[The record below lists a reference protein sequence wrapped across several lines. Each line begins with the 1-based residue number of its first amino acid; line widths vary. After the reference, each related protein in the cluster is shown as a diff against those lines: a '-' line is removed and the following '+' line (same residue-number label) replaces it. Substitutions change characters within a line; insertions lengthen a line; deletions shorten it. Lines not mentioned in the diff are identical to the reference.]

1 MATKIFTTDLKVGM
15 FVADLDRPWVDTPFL
30 LQGFLVEE
38 EEQIATLRTHCEYVM
53 VDRARSI
60 GDQYV
65 AAPPTPTNTVP
76 PMGARKDAMT
86 RAELAAATPSK
97 DLPAPDAT
105 PRPGAPPAPARDG
118 RVVRLEEISRRTVGG
133 KYDGPYP
140 ETQAND
146 GEGVFDRMV
155 TGFKGLFSG
164 SKKEKLSGTGAGA
177 DPGAAPPID
186 SVAETPQEFEA
197 RAALLPA
204 GIEVQT
210 YVNQTTVEEEAP
222 RAREVVTQ
230 ATNLLEKLVSDIKL
244 GQSFEVERVE
254 EIVDDMVES
263 IVRNPQALMW
273 VARLREQDI
282 ATYGH
287 GLQVSV
293 YLTSF
298 GRHLG
303 FPRLQLTHLA
313 QVGLLLDIGKIR
325 LPKSLLE
332 KQGRLTDEEFEAAK
346 EHVALGLAIL
356 AETPD
361 FDADITRGIEQ
372 HHERMNGSGYP
383 RGLIGEEISVFG
395 RMAGIVD
402 CFAALTNHRPY
413 AAAVSSYEALRN
425 ITAWGGEFFHEAL
438 VQQFVSSVGVFPVGS
453 LIELSTGEVAVVVE
467 HSKVRRLKPRV
478 LVVTGPDKTPAPFP
492 TMVDL
497 LYEPKMGGAAAAFI
511 KRGLAPGA
519 YGLNLSD
526 FYLA

>member
-30 LQGFLVEE
+30 LQGFLVEDQ
-38 EEQIATLRTHCEYVM
+38 EQIDALRSHCEYVM
-53 VDRARSI
+53 VDRARSV
-60 GDQYV
+60 GAEFV
-65 AAPPTPTNTVP
+65 PAAPSATHTVP
-76 PMGARKDAMT
+76 PMGARKGPMSAT
-86 RAELAAATPSK
+86 VVAAATAS
-97 DLPAPDAT
+97 
-105 PRPGAPPAPARDG
+105 RGAPLPPRADDPPPRSAATRGG
-118 RVVRLEEISRRTVGG
+118 RVVKLEDVTRRGSGNYPGG
-133 KYDGPYP
+133 HPTGNGGGDDG
-140 ETQAND
+140 D
-146 GEGVFDRMV
+146 GMLGRMV
-155 TGFKGLFSG
+155 SGFRGLFGASR
-164 SKKEKLSGTGAGA
+164 EKLAAGGE
-177 DPGAAPPID
+177 PVPQEM
-186 SVAETPQEFEA
+186 AETPQELEA
-197 RAALLPA
+197 RAALLPP
-204 GIEVQT
+204 GIQAQT

-222 RAREVVTQ
+222 RARDLVAQ
-230 ATNLLEKLVSDIKL
+230 ASNLLEKLVSDIRL
-244 GQSFEVERVE
+244 GQSFEVERVQD
-254 EIVDDMVES
+254 IVDDMVES

-303 FPRLQLTHLA
+303 FPKAQLAQLA

-332 KQGRLTDEEFEAAK
+332 KQGRLTDEEFDKAK

-356 AETPD
+356 AETPG
-361 FDADITRGIEQ
+361 FDAEILRGIEQ

-383 RGLIGEEISVFG
+383 KSLAGEEIGVFG
-395 RMAGIVD
+395 RMSGIVD

-467 HSKVRRLKPRV
+467 HSRVRRLKPRV
-478 LVVTGPDKTPAPFP
+478 LVVTGPDKTPATFP

-497 LYEPKMGGAAAAFI
+497 LYDPKMGGEAPAFI

-519 YGLNLSD
+519 YGLNLAD

>member
-1 MATKIFTTDLKVGM
+1 MATKIFTTDVKVGM

-30 LQGFLVEE
+30 LQGFLVED
-38 EEQIATLRTHCEYVM
+38 EEQIATLRAHCEYVM

-60 GDQYV
+60 GEEYE
-65 AAPPTPTNTVP
+65 AAPPTATNTVP
-76 PMGARKDAMT
+76 PTGARQGQRS
-86 RAELAAATPSK
+86 RAAVAAATPSK
-97 DLPAPDAT
+97 DVPLPTARADGAPRDPEREARIVKLEDVARRGGSGKHWIPYPGRAPD
-105 PRPGAPPAPARDG
+105 
-118 RVVRLEEISRRTVGG
+118 
-133 KYDGPYP
+133 
-140 ETQAND
+140 D
-146 GEGVFDRMV
+146 GEGVLDRMV
-155 TGFKGLFSG
+155 SGFRGLFG
-164 SKKEKLSGTGAGA
+164 GGARREKLAG
-177 DPGAAPPID
+177 GAAPAPAP
-186 SVAETPQEFEA
+186 SPEPAETPQEFEA
-197 RAALLPA
+197 RAALLPP

-210 YVNQTTVEEEAP
+210 YTNQTTVEEEAP
-222 RAREVVTQ
+222 RAREVVNQ
-230 ATNLLEKLVSDIKL
+230 ASSLLDKLVADIRL

-273 VARLREQDI
+273 VAKLREQDI
-282 ATYGH
+282 TAYGH

-303 FPRLQLTHLA
+303 FPRAQLSQLA
-313 QVGLLLDIGKIR
+313 QVGLLLDVGKIR
-325 LPKSLLE
+325 LPRALLE
-332 KQGRLTDEEFEAAK
+332 KQGRLSDEEFDAAK
-346 EHVALGLAIL
+346 EHVQHGLAIL

-361 FDADITRGIEQ
+361 FEPEMLRGIEQ

-383 RGLIGEEISVFG
+383 RGLVGDEIGVFG

-478 LVVTGPDKTPAPFP
+478 LVVTSPDKTPATFP

-497 LYEPKMGGAAAAFI
+497 LYEPKMGGEAPAFI

>member
-1 MATKIFTTDLKVGM
+1 M

-30 LQGFLVEE
+30 LQGFLIEDD
-38 EEQIATLRTHCEYVM
+38 EQIAALRAHCEYVV
-53 VDRARSI
+53 VDRARSV
-60 GDQYV
+60 GEEFEAPALADV
-65 AAPPTPTNTVP
+65 STAKAARGAPAAPPP
-76 PMGARKDAMT
+76 PGPS
-86 RAELAAATPSK
+86 RASAPRE
-97 DLPAPDAT
+97 PAPAMPPPAPRKPREGEERLVRLEDVARRGRGG
-105 PRPGAPPAPARDG
+105 RPGAPPHGPDG
-118 RVVRLEEISRRTVGG
+118 QAQG
-133 KYDGPYP
+133 DGML
-140 ETQAND
+140 
-146 GEGVFDRMV
+146 GRMV
-155 TGFKGLFSG
+155 SGFKGLFGGRGKERLG
-164 SKKEKLSGTGAGA
+164 SSTGAL
-177 DPGAAPPID
+177 PIEEAPP
-186 SVAETPQEFEA
+186 ETPQEFEA
-197 RAALLPA
+197 RAALLPP
-204 GIEVQT
+204 GIPVQT
-210 YVNQTTVEEEAP
+210 YANTATVEEEAP

-230 ATNLLEKLVSDIKL
+230 AGELLEKLVSDIRI

-273 VARLREQDI
+273 VAKLRQEDI
-282 ATYGH
+282 TAYGH

-303 FPRLQLTHLA
+303 FPKAQLSQLA
-313 QVGLLLDIGKIR
+313 QIGLLLDIGKIR
-325 LPKSLLE
+325 LPREILD
-332 KQGRLTDEEFEAAK
+332 KQGRLSDEEFDAAK
-346 EHVALGLAIL
+346 EHVSLGLGILNETPGFDPAIL
-356 AETPD
+356 S
-361 FDADITRGIEQ
+361 GIEQ

-383 RGLIGEEISVFG
+383 RGLVGDEIGVFG

-425 ITAWGGEFFHEAL
+425 ITSWGGDFFHEPL

-467 HSKVRRLKPRV
+467 HSKVRRLRPRV
-478 LVVTGPDKTPAPFP
+478 LVVTGPDKTPATFP

-497 LYEPKMGGAAAAFI
+497 LYDPKMGGEEPAFI

-519 YGLNLSD
+519 YGLNLAD

>member
-30 LQGFLVEE
+30 LQGFLIEDQ
-38 EEQIATLRTHCEYVM
+38 EQIAALRSHCEYVI
-53 VDRARSI
+53 VDRARSV
-60 GDQYV
+60 GDEFV
-65 AAPPTPTNTVP
+65 PAAPSATNTVP
-76 PMGARKDAMT
+76 PMGARKGPMGGSAV
-86 RAELAAATPSK
+86 AQATASK
-97 DLPAPDAT
+97 DLP
-105 PRPGAPPAPARDG
+105 RPPQSADPHAKSSAARGG
-118 RVVRLEEISRRTVGG
+118 RVVKLEDITRRGSGNYAGG
-133 KYDGPYP
+133 HPTGNGGDDG
-140 ETQAND
+140 D
-146 GEGVFDRMV
+146 GMLGRMV
-155 TGFKGLFSG
+155 SGFRGLFG
-164 SKKEKLSGTGAGA
+164 ARREKLSPAGE
-177 DPGAAPPID
+177 PAPPE
-186 SVAETPQEFEA
+186 VAETAQEFEA
-197 RAALLPA
+197 RAALLPP
-204 GIEVQT
+204 GIQVQT
-210 YVNQTTVEEEAP
+210 YLNQTTVEEEAP
-222 RAREVVTQ
+222 RARDLVAQ
-230 ATNLLEKLVSDIKL
+230 ASNLLEKLVSDIRL
-244 GQSFEVERVE
+244 GQSFEVERVQD
-254 EIVDDMVES
+254 IVDDMVES

-303 FPRLQLTHLA
+303 FPKAQLAQLA

-332 KQGRLTDEEFEAAK
+332 KQGRLTDEEFDQAK

-356 AETPD
+356 AETPG
-361 FDADITRGIEQ
+361 FDAEILRGIEQ

-383 RGLIGEEISVFG
+383 RALEGEEISVYG
-395 RMAGIVD
+395 RMSGIVD

-453 LIELSTGEVAVVVE
+453 LIELSSGEVAVVVE
-467 HSKVRRLKPRV
+467 HSKVRRLKPRI
-478 LVVTGPDKTPAPFP
+478 LIVTGPDKTPATFP
-492 TMVDL
+492 TLVDL
-497 LYEPKMGGAAAAFI
+497 LYDPKMGGEAPAFI

-519 YGLNLSD
+519 YGLNLAD

>member
-1 MATKIFTTDLKVGM
+1 MATKIFSPDLKVGM

-30 LQGFLVEE
+30 LQGFLIEDQ
-38 EEQIATLRTHCEYVM
+38 EQIAALRSHCEYVM
-53 VDRARSI
+53 VDRARSV
-60 GDQYV
+60 GDEFV
-65 AAPPTPTNTVP
+65 PAAPSATNTVP
-76 PMGARKDAMT
+76 PMGARKGPLSSSAV
-86 RAELAAATPSK
+86 AAATASK
-97 DLPAPDAT
+97 DMRTPQPAGPHAT
-105 PRPGAPPAPARDG
+105 SSAARGG
-118 RVVRLEEISRRTVGG
+118 RVVKLEDITRRGSGNYPGDHPTGNGG
-133 KYDGPYP
+133 DDG
-140 ETQAND
+140 D
-146 GEGVFDRMV
+146 GMLGRM
-155 TGFKGLFSG
+155 FRGLFG
-164 SKKEKLSGTGAGA
+164 TRREKLAVRGG
-177 DPGAAPPID
+177 PLPQE
-186 SVAETPQEFEA
+186 VAETPQELEA
-197 RAALLPA
+197 RASLLPP
-204 GIEVQT
+204 GIQVQT

-222 RAREVVTQ
+222 RARDLVAQ
-230 ATNLLEKLVSDIKL
+230 ASDLLEKLVSDIRL
-244 GQSFEVERVE
+244 GQSFEVERVQD
-254 EIVDDMVES
+254 IVDDMVES

-303 FPRLQLTHLA
+303 FPKAQLAQLA

-332 KQGRLTDEEFEAAK
+332 KQGRLTDEEFDQAK

-356 AETPD
+356 AETPG
-361 FDADITRGIEQ
+361 FDAEILRGIEQ

-383 RGLIGEEISVFG
+383 RGLSGDEIGVYG
-395 RMAGIVD
+395 RMSGIVD

-453 LIELSTGEVAVVVE
+453 LIELSSGEVAVVVE
-467 HSKVRRLKPRV
+467 HSKVRRLKPRI
-478 LVVTGPDKTPAPFP
+478 LVVTGPDKTPATFP

-497 LYEPKMGGAAAAFI
+497 LYDPKMGGEAPAFI

-519 YGLNLSD
+519 YGLNLAD

>member
-1 MATKIFTTDLKVGM
+1 MAHKIFTTDLKVGM

-30 LQGFLVEE
+30 LQGFLIEDE
-38 EEQIATLRTHCEYVM
+38 DQILALRTHCEYVM
-53 VDRARSI
+53 VDRARSV
-60 GDQYV
+60 GDEFKGVAPVAHTHPITTPGRTPPKAPAPVRPNTTRVDDPQAAAV
-65 AAPPTPTNTVP
+65 APPTRSSAAPPK
-76 PMGARKDAMT
+76 AR
-86 RAELAAATPSK
+86 EP
-97 DLPAPDAT
+97 
-105 PRPGAPPAPARDG
+105 G
-118 RVVRLEEISRRTVGG
+118 RVVKLEEIGRAPSAGAPGG
-133 KYDGPYP
+133 PGML
-140 ETQAND
+140 
-146 GEGVFDRMV
+146 GRMV
-155 TGFKGLFSG
+155 SGFKGLWG
-164 SKKEKLSGTGAGA
+164 SRKHTAESATEQPLPEAQ
-177 DPGAAPPID
+177 PP
-186 SVAETPQEFEA
+186 ETPQEFEA
-197 RAALLPA
+197 RAALLPP

-210 YVNQTTVEEEAP
+210 YYNQASVEEEAP
-222 RAREVVTQ
+222 RAREVVAQ
-230 ATNLLEKLVSDIKL
+230 ANNLLEKLVSDIRL
-244 GQSFEVERVE
+244 GQSFEVERIE

-282 ATYGH
+282 TAYGH

-303 FPRLQLTHLA
+303 FPKAQLSHLA

-325 LPKSLLE
+325 LPREILE
-332 KQGRLTDEEFEAAK
+332 KQGRLSDEEFEQAK
-346 EHVALGLAIL
+346 AHVAHGLEIL

-361 FDADITRGIEQ
+361 FDAQVLSGIEQ
-372 HHERMNGSGYP
+372 HHERMNGTGYP
-383 RGLIGEEISVFG
+383 KGLVGDEISIFG

-425 ITAWGGEFFHEAL
+425 ITGWGGDFFHEAL

-453 LIELSTGEVAVVVE
+453 LIELSSGEVAIVVE

-478 LVVTGPDKTPAPFP
+478 LIVTGPDKTPTTFP

-497 LYEPKMGGAAAAFI
+497 LYDPKMGGEAPPFI

-519 YGLNLSD
+519 YGLNLHD

>member
-1 MATKIFTTDLKVGM
+1 MTTKIFTTDVKVGM
-15 FVADLDRPWVDTPFL
+15 FVSDLDRPWVDTPFL
-30 LQGFLVEE
+30 LQGFVVEDD
-38 EEQIATLRTHCEYVM
+38 EQIRTLQAHCAFVM
-53 VDRARSI
+53 VDRARSL
-60 GDQYV
+60 GEEYE
-65 AAPPTPTNTVP
+65 APAPTTTNTVP
-76 PMGARKDAMT
+76 PTGPRKGPPPRVEVTSGAPSKEVKPLPERPVPAASDPEREARKVKLEDVA
-86 RAELAAATPSK
+86 R
-97 DLPAPDAT
+97 
-105 PRPGAPPAPARDG
+105 RGA
-118 RVVRLEEISRRTVGG
+118 SG
-133 KYDGPYP
+133 KYTGPYP
-140 ETQAND
+140 GRGAVD
-146 GEGVFDRMV
+146 DEGVLDRMV
-155 TGFKGLFSG
+155 SGFRGLFG
-164 SKKEKLSGTGAGA
+164 GKRDKGAGA
-177 DPGAAPPID
+177 PVPGAAPP
-186 SVAETPQEFEA
+186 AEMTETPQEFEA
-197 RAALLPA
+197 RAALLPP
-204 GIEVQT
+204 GLEVQT
-210 YVNQTTVEEEAP
+210 YHNQTTVEEEAP
-222 RAREVVTQ
+222 RAREVVSQ
-230 ATNLLEKLVSDIKL
+230 ASGLLEKLVSDIRL

-273 VARLREQDI
+273 VAKLREQDI
-282 ATYGH
+282 TAYGH

-303 FPRLQLTHLA
+303 FPRAQLSHLA

-325 LPKSLLE
+325 LPRALLE
-332 KQGRLTDEEFEAAK
+332 KQGRLSDEEFDAAK
-346 EHVALGLAIL
+346 EHVQHGLAIL
-356 AETPD
+356 EETPD
-361 FDADITRGIEQ
+361 FDPEVLRGIEQ

-383 RGLIGEEISVFG
+383 RSLVGDEIGVFG

-478 LVVTGPDKTPAPFP
+478 LVVTGPDKTPATFP

-497 LYEPKMGGAAAAFI
+497 LYDPKMGGEVPAFI

>member
-1 MATKIFTTDLKVGM
+1 MAHKILTTDLKVGM

-30 LQGFLVEE
+30 LQGFLIED
-38 EEQIATLRTHCEYVM
+38 EEQILALQTHCQYVM
-53 VDRARSI
+53 VDRARSV
-60 GDQYV
+60 GDEFEGV
-65 AAPPTPTNTVP
+65 APVVHTHSVTTPGRAPGKGPAPIRPNTTQVEDP
-76 PMGARKDAMT
+76 
-86 RAELAAATPSK
+86 EAAAI
-97 DLPAPDAT
+97 
-105 PRPGAPPAPARDG
+105 APPAPSSAAAPKAREPG
-118 RVVRLEEISRRTVGG
+118 RVVKLEEIGRAPSAEEPGG
-133 KYDGPYP
+133 P
-140 ETQAND
+140 
-146 GEGVFDRMV
+146 GVLGRMV
-155 TGFKGLFSG
+155 SGFKGLWG
-164 SKKEKLSGTGAGA
+164 SRKHVPESAAEL
-177 DPGAAPPID
+177 PLPEAPPP
-186 SVAETPQEFEA
+186 ETAQEFEA
-197 RAALLPA
+197 RASLLPP

-210 YVNQTTVEEEAP
+210 YQNQATVEQEAP
-222 RAREVVTQ
+222 RAREVVSQ
-230 ATNLLEKLVSDIKL
+230 ANNLLEKLVSDIRL

-282 ATYGH
+282 TAYGH

-303 FPRLQLTHLA
+303 FPKAQLSHLA

-325 LPKSLLE
+325 LPRDILE
-332 KQGRLTDEEFEAAK
+332 KQGRLTDEEFEQAK
-346 EHVALGLAIL
+346 AHVAHGLEIL
-356 AETPD
+356 AETPN
-361 FDADITRGIEQ
+361 FDPQVLSGIEQ

-383 RGLIGEEISVFG
+383 KGLVGDEISIFG

-413 AAAVSSYEALRN
+413 ASAVSSYEALRN
-425 ITAWGGEFFHEAL
+425 ITGWGGDFFHEAL

-453 LIELSTGEVAVVVE
+453 LIELSTGEVAIVVE

-478 LVVTGPDKTPAPFP
+478 LIVTGPDKTPATFP

-497 LYEPKMGGAAAAFI
+497 LYDPKMGGEQPPFI

-519 YGLNLSD
+519 YGLNLHD